1 MHVASPELRDRIA
14 DLLEQAPEPYGAASP
29 LRNRV
34 QQILAFNQRTAAPR
48 FAFYGMR
55 ALAFVAAM
63 LLFAGF
69 WFFQMRP
76 ATPTPSEFAMMAVD
90 SHSRRIR
97 NQLPLEIK
105 TSSLREAPDPRFP
118 PGIGKLVD

>member
-1 MHVASPELRDRIA
+1 MYMASPELRDRIA
-14 DLLEQAPEPYGAASP
+14 DLLKQAPEPYVASSP

-34 QQILAFNQRTAAPR
+34 QQILGFDQRTAAPR
-48 FAFYGMR
+48 FAFPGMR
-55 ALAFVAAM
+55 VLAVVVAM

-90 SHSRRIR
+90 SHRRRIR
-97 NQLPLEIK
+97 NHVPL
-105 TSSLREAPDPRFP
+105 
-118 PGIGKLVD
+118 V